1 MVWGMFSRSGI
12 LVLFGTLCSSGLG
25 NAQSQACADSTSPL
39 SVTVKKTKIT
49 IVGLEFN
56 GENPLSDAHAC
67 DWAFPKPEEHR
78 VPNRTRMPDRENIP
92 QTICRTICQI

>member
-1 MVWGMFSRSGI
+1 MVCGMFSRSGI

-25 NAQSQACADSTSPL
+25 NAQSQACASERGFSPL
-39 SVTVKKTKIT
+39 NSKPTMVIFVFLTVT
-49 IVGLEFN
+49 LS
-56 GENPLSDAHAC
+56 GEVLSAHAC

-92 QTICRTICQI
+92 QTIRRTICQI